1 MFLLL
6 YCFPDFPGLQN
17 YTELWMLLKYIPRGV
32 MDWMSFP
39 QNSYLI
45 VVQSLIHIQ
54 LFVQTSWTA
63 AHQASLS
70 FTISQSLLKL
80 TSIELMMPS
89 YHLILFQLSFPASGS
104 FPKSQLFA
112 PGGQKVGASA
122 SVSVFRMKIQGW
134 FPLELT
140 SLISSQESSLTHN
153 VIVFGDGDFRE
164 AIKAKWDIRVGLVGL
179 RSMSEEEETQKISL
193 SSQATGEVMW
203 GHSKE
208 SAFCKPGRK
217 QTSSLGTSSPQKIN
231 ACCLRHPAYGTCYG
245 SLSRLRQGYSLKF
258 LSY

>member
-1 MFLLL
+1 
-6 YCFPDFPGLQN
+6 
-17 YTELWMLLKYIPRGV
+17 
-32 MDWMSFP
+32 MSS
-39 QNSYLI
+39 N
-45 VVQSLIHIQ
+45 
-54 LFVQTSWTA
+54 
-63 AHQASLS
+63 
-70 FTISQSLLKL
+70 
-80 TSIELMMPS
+80 
-89 YHLILFQLSFPASGS
+89 HLILFPLSFPASGS

-112 PGGQKVGASA
+112 PGGQWIGASA
-122 SVSVFRMKIQGW
+122 SASVFWMKIQGW
-134 FPLELT
+134 FPLGLT

-164 AIKAKWDIRVGLVGL
+164 AIKAKWDIRVGLVRL

-208 SAFCKPGRK
+208 SAFYKPGRK

-231 ACCLRHPAYGTCYG
+231 ACCLRYPTYGICYG
-245 SLSRLRQGYSLKF
+245 ILSRLRQGYSLKF